1 MNTADQ
7 LILELPLRTAQG
19 RADFLVT
26 GSNADA
32 VAWLDRWPDWPGPAM
47 CIHGPE
53 GCGKSH
59 LLQVWCAQT
68 KAIAIVP
75 AQLTTASVPNLAAR
89 GAIALDMADAVV
101 DPEPLLHLYNLLAE
115 HGGFLLLA
123 SRKPPIQWGL
133 SLADL
138 RSRVLAAPSVGI
150 LPPDD
155 RLFMAVMAKMFA
167 DRQVRV
173 GQDVLL
179 FLAARIERSFA
190 AAERAVTRLD
200 HNSLSGQRAI
210 TVRSARALLAAN

>member
-1 MNTADQ
+1 M
-7 LILELPLRTAQG
+7 
-19 RADFLVT
+19 
-26 GSNADA
+26 
-32 VAWLDRWPDWPGPAM
+32 
-47 CIHGPE
+47 
-53 GCGKSH
+53 
-59 LLQVWCAQT
+59 
-68 KAIAIVP
+68 
-75 AQLTTASVPNLAAR
+75 
-89 GAIALDMADAVV
+89 
-101 DPEPLLHLYNLLAE
+101 LAE